1 MLADLQQS
9 ILDVVEGFEREAKRG
24 PTIDEVAQA
33 LGKNWNTIRY
43 HISNLQALGRV
54 DFTPGQKHK
63 PGLITL
69 AKNSLL
75 GCKVRIVED
84 VIYEESEM
92 CLLAG
97 RKGKIIL
104 LCNDDQMLVDFGIST
119 LARVPVNSP
128 LVEVCHA
135 V

>member
-9 ILDVVEGFEREAKRG
+9 ILDVVEGFEQEAKRG
-24 PTIDEVAQA
+24 PTIDEVTQA
-33 LGKNWNTIRY
+33 LGKNLNTIRY

-69 AKNSLL
+69 AKNNLV
-75 GCKVRIVED
+75 GCKVRLAED
-84 VIYEESEM
+84 VIYESEM

-104 LCNDDQMLVDFGIST
+104 LCDDDQMLVDFGIST

-128 LVEVCHA
+128 LIEVCHA